1 MSIIL
6 NKVQNLKDQ
15 RAAFKL
21 AQEPKATNFINKLLG
36 GLIQVNVEDTSTD
49 LVTQQAISDLNT
61 VIAGQSAEL
70 AQVRQAVLILAKSA
84 KSVEESNHAIVDG
97 IDVIKAQTKKQL
109 QPFESC
115 IQTIDKSYRELIEDT
130 LFFNH
135 DVMSVTAGRG
145 LRSLLSFG
153 TAAPEAI
160 HNAKREI
167 FSHLKAVR
175 SLRDRMEKHYEY
187 IVLHYPDQA
196 GLWAA
201 EHSAVLKVNNQS
213 WTLFQVLSNT
223 FITELQTALY
233 KMRGIPQ

>member
-21 AQEPKATNFINKLLG
+21 AQEPKATSFIHKLLG
-36 GLIQVNVEDTSTD
+36 GLIQVKVEDTATD
-49 LVTQQAISDLNT
+49 LVTQQAISELNT

-70 AQVRQAVLILAKSA
+70 AQMRQAVLILAKSA

-135 DVMSVTAGRG
+135 DVISVTAGRG

-167 FSHLKAVR
+167 FAHLKAVR

-187 IVLHYPDQA
+187 IVLHYPDQS
-196 GLWAA
+196 GLWAS
-201 EHSAVLKVNNQS
+201 EHSVVLKVNNQS

-223 FITELQTALY
+223 FITELKTELY